1 MKTTAKLMVTG
12 TIAALLGA
20 CGSASTPQGPDL
32 GSVLDRTV
40 MALEYAEAQFEKPE
54 GEAEGEVQLENFS
67 LLMHQAMNLD
77 PAFYNKP
84 VGIGLREDAS
94 FVGFEDNNGN
104 NISDA
109 GEKDIFTVEL
119 DAERNRII
127 ATDITSGEG
136 TYRVSGAGLLAG
148 YIAGRLIGRQGRAGV
163 KPSSFASR
171 NVKSSADYRKARPAP
186 RARSST
192 RSGSSRAGK

>member
-1 MKTTAKLMVTG
+1 MNQFIKMSST
-12 TIAALLGA
+12 ALLAVTLAA
-20 CGSASTPQGPDL
+20 CSRASAPQGPDL

-40 MALEYAEAQFEKPE
+40 LALEYAEAQFDKPE
-54 GEAEGEVQLENFS
+54 DEAAAAKQLDAFS
-67 LLMHQAMNLD
+67 CLMFQAMNTD
-77 PAFYNKP
+77 PRFYNKT
-84 VGIGLREDAS
+84 IGVNLREDAA
-94 FVGFEDNNGN
+94 FVGFADANGN
-104 NISDA
+104 NVADA

-127 ATDITSGEG
+127 ATDLASGEG
-136 TYRVSGAGLLAG
+136 TYRLSGTGLLAG

-163 KPSSFASR
+163 KSSSFANR
-171 NVKSSADYRKARPAP
+171 NVKSSTDYRKSRPAP

>member
-1 MKTTAKLMVTG
+1 MNQFIKMSST
-12 TIAALLGA
+12 ALLAVTLAA
-20 CGSASTPQGPDL
+20 CSRASAPQGPDL

-40 MALEYAEAQFEKPE
+40 LALEYAVAQFDKPE
-54 GEAEGEVQLENFS
+54 DEAAAAKQLDAFS
-67 LLMHQAMNLD
+67 GLMFQAMNTD
-77 PAFYNKP
+77 PRFYNKT
-84 VGIGLREDAS
+84 IGVNLREDAA
-94 FVGFEDNNGN
+94 FVGFADANGN
-104 NISDA
+104 NVADA

-127 ATDITSGEG
+127 ATDLASGEG
-136 TYRVSGAGLLAG
+136 TYRLSGTGLLAG

-163 KPSSFASR
+163 KSSSFANR
-171 NVKSSADYRKARPAP
+171 NVKSSTDYRKSRPAP

>member
-1 MKTTAKLMVTG
+1 MNQFIKMSST
-12 TIAALLGA
+12 ALLAVTLAA
-20 CGSASTPQGPDL
+20 CSI

-40 MALEYAEAQFEKPE
+40 LALEYAEAQFDKPE
-54 GEAEGEVQLENFS
+54 DEAAAAKQLDAFS
-67 LLMHQAMNLD
+67 GLMFQAMNTD
-77 PAFYNKP
+77 PRFYNKI
-84 VGIGLREDAS
+84 IGVNLREDAA
-94 FVGFEDNNGN
+94 FVGFADANGN
-104 NISDA
+104 NVVDA

-127 ATDITSGEG
+127 ATDLASGEG
-136 TYRVSGAGLLAG
+136 TYRLSGTGLLAG

-163 KPSSFASR
+163 KSSSFANR
-171 NVKSSADYRKARPAP
+171 NVKSSTDYRKSRPAP